1 METASSLLMMLPHMA
16 VHWQN
21 DKSISQV
28 SDVLGWVIPFTNRPK
43 IIVIIEC
50 LDLTW
55 IPVTRT

>member
-1 METASSLLMMLPHMA
+1 MA

-21 DKSISQV
+21 GESISQV

-55 IPVTRT
+55 IPATKT